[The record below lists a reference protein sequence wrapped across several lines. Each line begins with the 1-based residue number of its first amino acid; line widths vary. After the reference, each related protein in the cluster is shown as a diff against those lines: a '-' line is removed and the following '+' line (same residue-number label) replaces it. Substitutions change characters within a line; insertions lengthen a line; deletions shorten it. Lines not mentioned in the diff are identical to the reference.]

1 MDLQLL
7 NDRIIDDQGNVK
19 TIAGGQDA
27 RLYYMDINGKRK
39 KYLLEGEASGGEG
52 SAVTSVNG
60 MTGDV
65 VIDVDF
71 DGVTSVNGMK
81 GDVEIDLTQVDY
93 ESYSG
98 SNIKLEANKYF
109 TNTNV
114 LTNIDLSINNINN
127 AMCVFKTGDSITF
140 TVAVAENMLVNKAF
154 NFEANK
160 NYVIAVDNGIIFWTE
175 IVSAN

>member
-1 MDLQLL
+1 MNLQF

-19 TIAGGQDA
+19 TLAGGQDA
-27 RLYYMDINGKRK
+27 RLYYMDIDGKRR
-39 KYLLEGEASGGEG
+39 KYLLEGEAAGGEG

-65 VIDVDF
+65 VVEF
-71 DGVTSVNGMK
+71 DGVTSINGKK

-93 ESYSG
+93 ESYS
-98 SNIKLEANKYF
+98 SNEIKLEANKYF

-114 LTNIDLSINNINN
+114 LTNIDLSISNINN